1 MSGCNRTTSS
11 LSHRDSSRHVG
22 RTGTRRPP
30 VTGRRSFTV
39 RRFGLILALTLGVV
53 GGLLGS
59 GPVWAQTPSTP
70 STPSDPTQQQ
80 PGQPPQG
87 QQPQEQAPQ
96 QPASPT
102 PEPGLLTPTEQRQL
116 LQQYQQQ
123 QPLGPPV
130 TPATPPSTTLPP
142 WTPPVPPAPSQTNVP
157 TPFPG
162 FGRPGYVGAPGLTMP
177 GLLPPTVTTIR
188 GAALEFHPTARLA
201 EGRPMLA
208 AICP

>member
-1 MSGCNRTTSS
+1 MRIPMSGCNRTTSS

-30 VTGRRSFTV
+30 VTRRGAFTV
-39 RRFGLILALTLGVV
+39 RRLGLILALTLGGV
-53 GGLLGS
+53 GGLLGP
-59 GPVWAQTPSTP
+59 GPVWAQTPSP
-70 STPSDPTQQQ
+70 STPSDPTQQP

-123 QPLGPPV
+123 QALGPPGV
-130 TPATPPSTTLPP
+130 PPPPS
-142 WTPPVPPAPSQTNVP
+142 PPAPPSPRRRRRPRRFLHGPPRCRRPPRRRTCRPHFLGSAVP
-157 TPFPG
+157 ATSA
-162 FGRPGYVGAPGLTMP
+162 RPGCRC
-177 GLLPPTVTTIR
+177 R
-188 GAALEFHPTARLA
+188 GSA
-201 EGRPMLA
+201 
-208 AICP
+208 